1 MEGIRINITTV
12 FILFR
17 HKKLSDVA
25 LSQKGKL

>member
-1 MEGIRINITTV
+1 LEGIIINYV

-17 HKKLSDVA
+17 HRKLSDVA